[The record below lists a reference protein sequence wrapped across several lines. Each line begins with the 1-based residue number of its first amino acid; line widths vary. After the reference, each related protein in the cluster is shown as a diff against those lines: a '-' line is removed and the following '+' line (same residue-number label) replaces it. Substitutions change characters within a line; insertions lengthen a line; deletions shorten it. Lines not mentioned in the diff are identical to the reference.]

1 MGQDEQARRATV
13 GGASFEGHSTAA
25 GPLSDETWPT
35 SDASTILLLRDGPGA
50 HDGPG
55 AADGGL
61 EVLLLERHLDSD
73 FAGGALVFPGGKV
86 DTQDRELDPSRWT
99 GRDPAAWR
107 ERLGAASDADAL
119 GLLVAAVRETFEEA
133 NVLLA
138 TRAGRPV
145 TDQDLEEPG
154 FVEARRRLAS
164 REERFDWR
172 GWLEEEDL
180 VLDLGALAPWSWWV
194 TPKGQHKRFDTRF
207 FVALLPDEQSA
218 AHDQV
223 EITGLRWDRPQD
235 ALDAQREGRMVVIF
249 PTRRN
254 LSALT
259 EHRSAS
265 DAWTA
270 ADEGRVDL
278 RRIEPEVVIRGDEVL
293 VQHPYEDEPEAV

>member
-1 MGQDEQARRATV
+1 MGEDDQTTRATV
-13 GGASFEGHSTAA
+13 GGASFEGRSTAA

-35 SDASTILLLRDGPGA
+35 SDASTILLLRDGPDSADGA
-50 HDGPG
+50 DG
-55 AADGGL
+55 GGL

-86 DTQDRELDPSRWT
+86 DEGDRSLGPARWT
-99 GRDPAAWR
+99 GRDPADWR
-107 ERLGAASDADAL
+107 ERLGAATDADAL

-138 TRAGRPV
+138 TRGGRPV
-145 TDQDLEEPG
+145 TDRDLEEDG

-172 GWLEEEDL
+172 DWLEQENL

-207 FVALLPDEQSA
+207 FVARLPDEQSA

-254 LSALT
+254 LAALAEHESA
-259 EHRSAS
+259 AA
-265 DAWTA
+265 AWRA
-270 ADEGRVDL
+270 ADQGRVDL
-278 RRIEPEVVIRGDEVL
+278 RRIEPEVVIVGDDVL
-293 VQHPYEDEPEAV
+293 VQHPYEDEPEPI